1 MSDNTIGKI
10 AENRMYEIWKPI
22 SGYSHYE
29 GLYLISNLG
38 RVYSK
43 DRYVQTRW
51 GGVTIRPGRML
62 CIHTFKD
69 TGYQYVSLTSGKHSN
84 NALLHRLVALAF
96 IPNPDNKPTV
106 NHKDGNKKNN
116 KVDNLEWCTRKENTH
131 HAIEHGLMKCS
142 DKNHMKD
149 MSKVR
154 GRQLSKRIRCVETG
168 KVYESIKECALDM
181 NMRVWDIYEYNYTH
195 AKSCHGYHFE
205 ILESRK

>member
-10 AENRMYEIWKPI
+10 AENRIDEIWKPI
-22 SGYSHYE
+22 SGYPQYE

-38 RVYSK
+38 RVYSN
-43 DRYVQTRW
+43 DRYVQTKS
-51 GGVTIRPGRML
+51 GGKTLRLGRML
-62 CIHTFKD
+62 HIHCFED
-69 TGYQYVSLTSGKHSN
+69 TGYQYVCLTSGKYSN

-96 IPNPDNKPTV
+96 LPNPENKPTV

-116 KVDNLEWCTRKENTH
+116 EVSNLEWCTRRENTH
-131 HAIEHGLMKCS
+131 HAIKHGLMKCS

-149 MSKVR
+149 MSKIR

-181 NMRVWDIYEYNYTH
+181 NMCVWDIYQYNHTH